1 MWPRYETVVRPAFLR
16 HAQAALDALQ
26 CGHGTRPRCVS
37 CANLIR
43 RSMVPLQCGHGTR
56 PWCDRQSADAEDT
69 DGDAAM
75 WPRYET
81 VVRRLS
87 RPGTARDGSLQCGH
101 GTRPWCD
108 LTAPWLNDV
117 DGNSCNVATVRDR
130 GATRP
135 GPARPAAAP
144 RRCNV
149 ATVRDRGATLAELD
163 SVSTFLQLQCG
174 HGTRP
179 WCDFHKSCPVAEFAA
194 AMWPR
199 YETVV
204 RLGERALRAHGLG
217 RCNVATVRDRGA
229 TCRLVAVRE
238 RGPGCNVATVRD
250 RGATRSGRWPR
261 RPPAG
266 CNVATVRDRG
276 ATGHPPSAGRRPPG
290 CNVATVRDRGATARR
305 GGGDHGLRQAAMWPR
320 YETVVRRAV
329 VATGPRPRSC
339 NVATVRDRGATWSAT
354 RRCLPTAAAM
364 WPRYETVVRRR
375 PRTLP
380 SPPASCNVATVRDRG
395 ATAPAE
401 FGNRPPPPSR
411 ERHRTPSAAPAEFG
425 RLREPRVH
433 GGWS

>member
-26 CGHGTRPRCVS
+26 CGHGTRPWCVS

-261 RPPAG
+261 RPP
-266 CNVATVRDRG
+266 
-276 ATGHPPSAGRRPPG
+276 
-290 CNVATVRDRGATARR
+290 
-305 GGGDHGLRQAAMWPR
+305 
-320 YETVVRRAV
+320 
-329 VATGPRPRSC
+329 RSC

>member
-26 CGHGTRPRCVS
+26 CGHGTRPWCVS

-117 DGNSCNVATVRDR
+117 DG
-130 GATRP
+130 
-135 GPARPAAAP
+135 

-320 YETVVRRAV
+320 YETVVRLGV
-329 VATGPRPRSC
+329 RPDDASPQQLQC
-339 NVATVRDRGATWSAT
+339 GHGT
-354 RRCLPTAAAM
+354 RPWCDVGRELSQVLLPAAM
-364 WPRYETVVRRR
+364 WPRYETVVRRHPPNSGTALRR
-375 PRTLP
+375 PLG
-380 SPPASCNVATVRDRG
+380 SGIGPPR
-395 ATAPAE
+395 
-401 FGNRPPPPSR
+401 
-411 ERHRTPSAAPAEFG
+411 RHRPSSGGCANLEFTGGGARGPRNG
-425 RLREPRVH
+425 RLDSLFKVRGRR
-433 GGWS
+433 

>member
-1 MWPRYETVVRPAFLR
+1 MWPRYETVVRPA
-16 HAQAALDALQ
+16 APAATTMTY
-26 CGHGTRPRCVS
+26 C
-37 CANLIR
+37 
-43 RSMVPLQCGHGTR
+43 
-56 PWCDRQSADAEDT
+56 
-69 DGDAAM
+69 
-75 WPRYET
+75 
-81 VVRRLS
+81 
-87 RPGTARDGSLQCGH
+87 
-101 GTRPWCD
+101 
-108 LTAPWLNDV
+108 
-117 DGNSCNVATVRDR
+117 SCNVATVRDR
-130 GATRP
+130 GATRV
-135 GPARPAAAP
+135 PAPRPSGAGRAAMWPRYETVVRLMRQPHPAFHGAAAMWPRYETVVRPAVGRCRGHGR

-149 ATVRDRGATLAELD
+149 ATVRDRGATALAPWDGPRRLAAMWPRYETVVRPNGTL
-163 SVSTFLQLQCG
+163 VKRCRWQQLQCG